1 MPAGCAL
8 AEPAIGTRQGISKLQ
23 DGNTVA
29 YSCQEFCLH
38 TGAAAVIDSRR
49 FFECFE
55 SAKATGGTDRLQN
68 EPRGNLS

>member
-1 MPAGCAL
+1 V
-8 AEPAIGTRQGISKLQ
+8 T
-23 DGNTVA
+23 TVA
-29 YSCQEFCLH
+29 LLVMIYSHGYMAHDKGYVRFFTYLAIFSS
-38 TGAAAVIDSRR
+38 TGAAAVIDARR